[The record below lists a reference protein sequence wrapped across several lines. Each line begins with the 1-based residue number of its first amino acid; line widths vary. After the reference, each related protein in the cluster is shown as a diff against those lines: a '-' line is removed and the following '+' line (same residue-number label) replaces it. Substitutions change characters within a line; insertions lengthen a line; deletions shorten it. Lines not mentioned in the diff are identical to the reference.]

1 MNSLERNLLTL
12 IKTIVAIMKRYTLIF
27 SLGLLMAI
35 VASNAIYAQPEPL
48 KSAEV
53 MPEPVGGLKAFYD
66 YIKSNLKYP
75 EEARDK
81 NIQGRVHVTFVVE
94 PDGSLTN
101 IQVTKGLGGGC
112 DEEAIRLIK
121 NAPKWQPGKQN
132 GVPVRVEVTRPITF
146 ELK

>member
-1 MNSLERNLLTL
+1 MLISIKRLLL
-12 IKTIVAIMKRYTLIF
+12 HSMKRSVFIISVFLSVF
-27 SLGLLMAI
+27 CFQF
-35 VASNAIYAQPEPL
+35 VDAQEVL

-75 EEARDK
+75 EEAKAK

-101 IQVTKGLGGGC
+101 IQVTKSLGYGC
-112 DEEAIRLIK
+112 DEEAVRLIK

>member
-1 MNSLERNLLTL
+1 MLISIKRLLL
-12 IKTIVAIMKRYTLIF
+12 HSMKRSVFIISVFLSVF
-27 SLGLLMAI
+27 CFQF
-35 VASNAIYAQPEPL
+35 VDAQEVL

-75 EEARDK
+75 EEAKAK

-101 IQVTKGLGGGC
+101 IQVTKSLGYGC

>member
-1 MNSLERNLLTL
+1 
-12 IKTIVAIMKRYTLIF
+12 MKRYTLIF
-27 SLGLLMAI
+27 FVWGFILGHS
-35 VASNAIYAQPEPL
+35 VFAQPEPL
-48 KSAEV
+48 KSAEI

-75 EEARDK
+75 EEAKAK

-101 IQVTKGLGGGC
+101 IQVTKSLGGGC